1 MEKIKTRIRRLYFR
15 IKHDYFSFDNVV
27 FFIAIA
33 ACFIWTYSSLS
44 AMSRNWEL
52 SQKIS
57 ARKKELAL
65 LEYEVEVMEL
75 ENAYYRSAEYQ
86 ELSAR
91 AKQNKMLEG
100 ENLVYLP
107 ENSETA
113 RNKYE
118 TETEDAST
126 PAEPSNFSQWMSFL
140 FGIQ

>member
-1 MEKIKTRIRRLYFR
+1 MEKLKTRLRRLYFR

-27 FFIAIA
+27 FFIAIVT
-33 ACFIWTYSSLS
+33 CFIWTYSSLS

-57 ARKKELAL
+57 ARKRELAL
-65 LEYEVEVMEL
+65 LEYEVEVMEM

-91 AKQNKMLEG
+91 AKQNKILDG
-100 ENLVYLP
+100 EKLVYLP
-107 ENSETA
+107 ENSEDA
-113 RNKYE
+113 RKKYE
-118 TETEDAST
+118 AKSEDAAT
-126 PAEPSNFSQWMSFL
+126 TTEPSNFSQWMSFL